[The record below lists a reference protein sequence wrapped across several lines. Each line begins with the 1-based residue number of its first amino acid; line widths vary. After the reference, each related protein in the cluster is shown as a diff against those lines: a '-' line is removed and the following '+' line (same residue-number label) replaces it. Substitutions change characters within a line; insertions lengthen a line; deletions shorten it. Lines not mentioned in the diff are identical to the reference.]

1 VFANDVLGLHVSV
14 LSLSLFFLKRKSER
28 FFYKILLKI
37 SLHFLSLTP
46 TSKEIMACPLRHYLG
61 YFYWLAALVGAIA
74 VVFGMKDS
82 RLYDVSSGGSDES
95 SSKTAKKKR

>member
-1 VFANDVLGLHVSV
+1 
-14 LSLSLFFLKRKSER
+14 
-28 FFYKILLKI
+28 
-37 SLHFLSLTP
+37 
-46 TSKEIMACPLRHYLG
+46 MACPLRHYLG
-61 YFYWLAALVGAIA
+61 YFYWLAAFVGAVA

>member
-1 VFANDVLGLHVSV
+1 M
-14 LSLSLFFLKRKSER
+14 
-28 FFYKILLKI
+28 
-37 SLHFLSLTP
+37 SLTP

-82 RLYDVSSGGSDES
+82 RLFSGGSDES
-95 SSKTAKKKR
+95 ASKTAKKKR

>member
-1 VFANDVLGLHVSV
+1 MKIGA
-14 LSLSLFFLKRKSER
+14 FFINFVGNFS
-28 FFYKILLKI
+28 
-37 SLHFLSLTP
+37 HFLS
-46 TSKEIMACPLRHYLG
+46 SKEIMACPLRHYLG
-61 YFYWLAALVGAIA
+61 YFYWLAAFVGAIA

>member
-1 VFANDVLGLHVSV
+1 MKIGA
-14 LSLSLFFLKRKSER
+14 FFIHYNFVGNFS
-28 FFYKILLKI
+28 
-37 SLHFLSLTP
+37 HFLSP
-46 TSKEIMACPLRHYLG
+46 KEIMACPLRHYLG
-61 YFYWLAALVGAIA
+61 YFYWLAAFVGAIA

>member
-1 VFANDVLGLHVSV
+1 MKIGA
-14 LSLSLFFLKRKSER
+14 FFIHYNFVGNFS
-28 FFYKILLKI
+28 
-37 SLHFLSLTP
+37 HFL

-61 YFYWLAALVGAIA
+61 YFYWLAAFVGAIA

-82 RLYDVSSGGSDES
+82 RLYDDSSGGSDES

>member
-1 VFANDVLGLHVSV
+1 MCVFFCCFLCSV
-14 LSLSLFFLKRKSER
+14 Q
-28 FFYKILLKI
+28 YV
-37 SLHFLSLTP
+37 
-46 TSKEIMACPLRHYLG
+46 
-61 YFYWLAALVGAIA
+61 AALVGAIA